1 MSTDTPVVNAVQ
13 VSAPKLTSIQLIE
26 EEIKSFYKQAE
37 QAAKNAEQA
46 VANVHAIQGA
56 IQGAQHLLAKLKA
69 AEQAAVTDAKKL
81 SGEIATDLATLYGGA
96 KGEVVNGIHAVEDK
110 L

>member
-1 MSTDTPVVNAVQ
+1 MSTDTPVTPVASPAPVVNAVQ
-13 VSAPKLTSIQLIE
+13 VPAPKLTSIQLIE
-26 EEIKSFYKQAE
+26 QELQNFFKQAE

-46 VANVHAIQGA
+46 VANVHAVQGA

-69 AEQAAVTDAKKL
+69 AEAATVNEVKKL
-81 SGEIATDLATLYGGA
+81 AGEAVA
-96 KGEVVNGIHAVEDK
+96 EVEKGIHAVEEK